1 MNPTHQSSK
10 TLTKS
15 PAWSRREW
23 IKSGL
28 FTTGAMWAGTGVAR
42 AQHAGNPLRLPADW
56 TGGEL
61 VVSQTTLE
69 VWPGRSTTVLAING
83 MMPGPTIR
91 LRRGDRFEAVVRNQ
105 LPSQDLVLHW
115 HGLLAPAAGDGH
127 PSQAVA
133 SGEAYQVA
141 FDIAQDPSLCWY
153 HAHTH
158 DHTAEQVY
166 KGLAGL
172 FLIEDPERD
181 EELGLPTGARDIPL
195 VIRDWKSN
203 AGFEFTYNPT
213 MFEHMW
219 GFLGNQILV
228 NGTPNAWHSVDQ
240 GMWRFRMLNGSNARV
255 LRIGF
260 ADARPMHVFA
270 GEGGFTGMFET
281 VSHFDLSPGQR
292 VEVLVSFANL
302 AVGSS
307 AVLRSLFFPITAPA
321 GGPAGPRQGDELDIM
336 TFHVDH
342 PGSADPLPAPPPAPV
357 LVEPSLAAR
366 TRTFALGVLNGQH
379 TINGQVYDLDRID
392 FRVPAGEI
400 EIWEF
405 VNQTA
410 NFHPMHV
417 HGVFFR
423 VLSRN
428 GVPALLPA
436 DRGWRDTVLVYPNET
451 VRVAMAFGARTG
463 EYLMHCHN
471 LEHEHE
477 MMVNFEVD
485 AAVPPELTIE
495 HHGQEVICRWRAESA
510 GWILESS
517 DDLQEWIRETGLP
530 VIANGLLEWRQSAT
544 ATRRFFR
551 LALP

>member
-1 MNPTHQSSK
+1 MIGSTPPPNWT
-10 TLTKS
+10 
-15 PAWSRREW
+15 RRNW
-23 IKSGL
+23 IKSSI
-28 FTTGAMWAGTGVAR
+28 FTTGALWTSASVAR
-42 AQHAGNPLRLPADW
+42 AQHAGNPLRLPAEW

-61 VVSQTTLE
+61 VISQKTLE
-69 VWPGRSTTVLAING
+69 IWPGSSTSVLAING

-91 LRRGDRFEAVVRNQ
+91 LRRGERFEAVVRNQ

-115 HGLLAPAAGDGH
+115 HGLLAPASEDGH
-127 PSQAVA
+127 PHQAVPA
-133 SGEAYQVA
+133 GEAYEVA
-141 FDIAQDPSLCWY
+141 FDIVQDPSLCWY

-166 KGLAGL
+166 RGLAGL
-172 FLIEDPERD
+172 FLIDDPERD
-181 EELGLPTGARDIPL
+181 AEWGLPTGARDVPM
-195 VIRDWKSN
+195 VIRDWKFNS
-203 AGFEFTYNPT
+203 GFQLTYNPS

-228 NGTPNAWHSVDQ
+228 NGTPSAWLSVDQ
-240 GMWRFRMLNGSNARV
+240 GIWRFRMLNGSNARV

-260 ADARPMHVFA
+260 ADGRLMQVIA
-270 GEGGFTGMFET
+270 GEGGLTGLLEPVT
-281 VSHFDLSPGQR
+281 SFDLAPGQR

-307 AVLRSLFFPITAPA
+307 AVLRSLHFPITAPA
-321 GGPAGPRQGDELDIM
+321 GGPAGPRQGDPLDIM
-336 TFHVDH
+336 TFHVDQA
-342 PGSADPLPAPPPAPV
+342 GGGGTLPPPPPAAV

-366 TRTFALGVLNGQH
+366 TRTFSLGVINGEH
-379 TINGQVYDLDRID
+379 TINGQIYELDRID
-392 FRVPAGEI
+392 FQVPAGEI

-423 VLSRN
+423 VLTRN
-428 GVPALLPA
+428 GVPASLPA

-451 VRVAMAFGARTG
+451 VRVAMSFGARAG

-471 LEHEHE
+471 LEHEHQ
-477 MMVNFEVD
+477 MMMNFMVER
-485 AAVPPELTIE
+485 AVAPGLTIE
-495 HHGQEVICRWRAESA
+495 HDGNEVICRWRRESA

-517 DDLQEWIRETGLP
+517 EDLSEWTREAQLP
-530 VIANGLLEWRQSAT
+530 EVANNLLEWRQAALSS
-544 ATRRFFR
+544 RRFFR

>member
-1 MNPTHQSSK
+1 LWTSAS
-10 TLTKS
+10 
-15 PAWSRREW
+15 
-23 IKSGL
+23 
-28 FTTGAMWAGTGVAR
+28 VAR
-42 AQHAGNPLRLPADW
+42 AQYAGNPLRLPAEW

-61 VVSQTTLE
+61 IISQTTLE
-69 VWPGRSTTVLAING
+69 IWPGSSTSVLAING

-91 LRRGDRFEAVVRNQ
+91 LRRGERFEAVVRNQ

-115 HGLLAPAAGDGH
+115 HGLLAPASQDGH
-127 PSQAVA
+127 PNQGVPA
-133 SGEAYQVA
+133 GEAYEVA
-141 FDIAQDPSLCWY
+141 FDIVQDPSLCWY

-158 DHTAEQVY
+158 GHTAEQVY
-166 KGLAGL
+166 RGLAGL
-172 FLIEDPERD
+172 FLIDDPERD
-181 EELGLPTGARDIPL
+181 AEWGLPTGARDVPL

-203 AGFEFTYNPT
+203 SGFQFTYNPS

-228 NGTPNAWHSVDQ
+228 NGTPSAWLSVDQ
-240 GMWRFRMLNGSNARV
+240 GIWRFRMLNGSTARV

-260 ADARPMHVFA
+260 ADGRPMQVIA
-270 GEGGFTGMFET
+270 GEGGLTGRLEPVT
-281 VSHFDLSPGQR
+281 SFDLAPGQR

-307 AVLRSLFFPITAPA
+307 AVLRSLYFPITAPA
-321 GGPAGPRQGDELDIM
+321 GGPAGPRQGDPLDIM
-336 TFHVDH
+336 TFHVDQA
-342 PGSADPLPAPPPAPV
+342 GGVGTLPPPPPAPV

-366 TRTFALGVLNGQH
+366 TRTFFLGVISGQH
-379 TINGQVYDLDRID
+379 TINGRIYDLDRID

-400 EIWEF
+400 EVWEF

-423 VLSRN
+423 VLTRN
-428 GVPALLPA
+428 GLPASLPA
-436 DRGWRDTVLVYPNET
+436 DGGWRDTVLVYPNET
-451 VRVAMAFGARTG
+451 VRVAMGFGARAG

-471 LEHEHE
+471 LEHEHQ
-477 MMVNFEVD
+477 MMVNFMVEP
-485 AAVPPELTIE
+485 AVEPGLTVE
-495 HHGQEVICRWRAESA
+495 HDGDEAICRWRRESA

-517 DDLQEWIRETGLP
+517 EDLGKWLRETQLP
-530 VIANGLLEWRQSAT
+530 VVSNNLLEWRQPTLAS
-544 ATRRFFR
+544 RRFFR

>member
-1 MNPTHQSSK
+1 MPEK
-10 TLTKS
+10 TSDTTYPS
-15 PAWSRREW
+15 GWTRRGW
-23 IKSGL
+23 LKSGVL
-28 FTTGAMWAGTGVAR
+28 TTGAVWAGAGIAR
-42 AQHAGNPLRLPADW
+42 AQHSGNALRLPVDW
-56 TGGEL
+56 AGGEL
-61 VVSQTTLE
+61 VVSQTPME
-69 VWPGRSTTVLAING
+69 VWPGQNTTALAING

-91 LRRGDRFEAVVRNQ
+91 LRRGERFEAIVRNQ

-115 HGLLAPAAGDGH
+115 HGLLAPASRDGH
-127 PSQAVA
+127 PNQGVA
-133 SGEAYQVA
+133 AGNSYEVA

-181 EELGLPTGARDIPL
+181 AELGLPTGARDVPL

-203 AGFEFTYNPT
+203 AGFQFTYNPT

-219 GFLGNQILV
+219 GFLGDRILV
-228 NGTPNAWHSVDQ
+228 NGTPNAWLSVDQ

-260 ADARPMHVFA
+260 ADGRLMQVFA
-270 GEGGFTGMFET
+270 GEGGFTGMLEPVAF
-281 VSHFDLSPGQR
+281 FDLAPGQR

-307 AVLRSLFFPITAPA
+307 AVLRSLFFPIVAPT
-321 GGPAGPRQGDELDIM
+321 GGPAGPRQGDPLDIM

-342 PGSADPLPAPPPAPV
+342 AGGNAALPPPPPAPV
-357 LVEPSLAAR
+357 LVNSSLAVR
-366 TRTFALGVLNGQH
+366 TRTFHLGATNGQH

-392 FRVPAGEI
+392 FNVPAGEI

-423 VLSRN
+423 VLTRN

-436 DRGWRDTVLVYPNET
+436 DRGWRDTVLVYPNER
-451 VRVAMAFGARTG
+451 VRVALNFGARSG

-477 MMVNFEVD
+477 MMMNFMVEP
-485 AAVPPELTIE
+485 AVAPGLSIE
-495 HHGQEVICRWRAESA
+495 RVGNEAVCRWRAEST
-510 GWILESS
+510 GWVLESS
-517 DDLQEWIRETGLP
+517 GDLETWIRENDAP
-530 VIANGLLEWRQSAT
+530 VISNGLLEWRQSAG
-544 ATRRFFR
+544 ANRRFYR